1 MMQEVMLTPVRAT
14 VTGTGGGDD
23 DDDDDDSRLN
33 LVNES
38 RESRLLVRV
47 LSKSLI
53 F

>member
-14 VTGTGGGDD
+14 VTGGGDD